1 MNPETQRQQLLFVWT
16 DESSLDA
23 RIIAWNFHDGCDPEA
38 DAVELDYRRGVD
50 VLADGWRL
58 LQASQLV
65 NRPAGDEHQHGVFEF
80 EWIFERIV
88 HLPHVVHR
96 DR

>member
-16 DESSLDA
+16 DESSLTG
-23 RIIAWNFHDGCDPEA
+23 RIIAWSFHDGRDAEA
-38 DAVELDYRRGVD
+38 DAAELEYRRGVD

-58 LQASQLV
+58 IQAAQLV
-65 NRPAGDEHQHGVFEF
+65 NRPAGDEHQHGVFEY

-88 HLPHVVHR
+88 HLPHVTYQ

>member
-16 DESSLDA
+16 DESSLNG
-23 RIIAWNFHDGCDPEA
+23 RIIGWNFHDGANPDA
-38 DAVELDYRRGVD
+38 DVPELDYRRGVD

-58 LQASQLV
+58 IQGSQLL
-65 NRPAGDEHQHGVFEF
+65 NRPAGDEYQHGVFEF

-88 HLPHVVHR
+88 QLPHAVR
-96 DR
+96 TDR